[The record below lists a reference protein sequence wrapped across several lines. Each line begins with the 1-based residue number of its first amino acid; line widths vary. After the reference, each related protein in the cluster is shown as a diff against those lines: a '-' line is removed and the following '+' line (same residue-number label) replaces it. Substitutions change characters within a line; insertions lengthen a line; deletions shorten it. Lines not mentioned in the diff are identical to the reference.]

1 MNMISFQP
9 DAKCPLDDV
18 RILDLSRFVAGNM
31 FSLVLADLGAEV
43 IKVEQPQKG
52 DPLKE
57 VRVNGVSAYWKVY
70 SRNKKSVTLNL
81 RRPEAREILL
91 QLVEGAQVLAENFV
105 PGTMEKFGLHPD
117 VLLDRNPKLVMVRI
131 SGWGQTGPYTHRPGF
146 GTLAEAM
153 SGFTALN
160 GYEDRPP
167 VLPPISLADMVAGLY
182 AAVAALVA
190 LRHCEV
196 NGGAGQVIDTSLF
209 DPLFSIMG
217 PEAAIY
223 KLRGEVKKRGFDA
236 NTTAGGRNVYQTK
249 DGRWLA
255 MSASTQLMSERFFK
269 AMGREDLIDNP
280 KFRTTAD
287 RLENAEELDAI
298 LQEFYAQRTLAE
310 NMEFVMEHD
319 LTAAPVYD
327 IAQIL
332 DDPYVQE
339 RQVVVELPDP
349 EGEMESVPMHSVVP
363 SLSATPGAIR
373 RPAPKLGERNGE
385 IFSQLGLTDAD
396 LKQLAAEGVI

>member
-1 MNMISFQP
+1 MNMSSFQP
-9 DAKCPLDDV
+9 DAECPLDDV
-18 RILDLSRFVAGNM
+18 RVLDLSRFVAGNM

-70 SRNKKSVTLNL
+70 ARNKKSITLNL

-91 QLVEGAQVLAENFV
+91 QLVEGAQILAENFV
-105 PGTMEKFGLHPD
+105 PGTMEKFGLSSD

-131 SGWGQTGPYTHRPGF
+131 SGWGQIGPYTHRPGF

-182 AAVAALVA
+182 AAMAALVA
-190 LRHCEV
+190 LRHCEL
-196 NGGAGQVIDTSLF
+196 NGGAGQVIDTTLF

-223 KLRGEVKKRGFDA
+223 KLRGEVKKRGFDS

-249 DGRWLA
+249 DGHWLA

-269 AMGREDLIDNP
+269 AMRREDLIDNP

-298 LQEFYAQRTLAE
+298 LREFYAQRTLAE
-310 NMEFVMEHD
+310 NMEFIMEHN

-332 DDPYVQE
+332 DDPYIQE
-339 RQVVVELPDP
+339 RQIVVELPDP
-349 EGEMESVPMHSVVP
+349 EGEMDSVPMHNVVP
-363 SLSATPGAIR
+363 CLSATPGAIR
-373 RPAPKLGERNGE
+373 RPAPTLGEHNGE
-385 IFSQLGLTDAD
+385 VFGELGLTGAD
-396 LKQLAAEGVI
+396 LERLTVEGVI

>member
-349 EGEMESVPMHSVVP
+349 EGEMESVPMHNVVP
-363 SLSATPGAIR
+363 CLSATPGAIR
-373 RPAPKLGERNGE
+373 RPAPKLGEHNGE

>member
-1 MNMISFQP
+1 MNRISFQP

-81 RRPEAREILL
+81 RHPEAREILL
-91 QLVEGAQVLAENFV
+91 RLVEGAQVLAENFV
-105 PGTMEKFGLHPD
+105 PGTMEKFGLGPD
-117 VLLDRNPKLVMVRI
+117 VLLDRNPKLVVVRI
-131 SGWGQTGPYTHRPGF
+131 SGWGQTGPYAHRPGF

-182 AAVAALVA
+182 AAMAALVA

-196 NGGAGQVIDTSLF
+196 NGGAGQVIDTTLF
-209 DPLFSIMG
+209 DPLFSVMG
-217 PEAAIY
+217 PEAVIY
-223 KLRGEVKKRGFDA
+223 KLRGKVKERGFDS

-255 MSASTQLMSERFFK
+255 MSASTQLISERFFK

-280 KFRTTAD
+280 KFKTTAD
-287 RLENAEELDAI
+287 RLKNAEELDAI
-298 LQEFYAQRTLAE
+298 LREFYAQRPLAE
-310 NMEFVMEHD
+310 NMEFIMEHN

-349 EGEMESVPMHSVVP
+349 EGEMESVPMHNVVP

-373 RPAPKLGERNGE
+373 RPAPTLGEHNAE
-385 IFSQLGLTDAD
+385 VLSELGLTDAD

>member
-1 MNMISFQP
+1 MNMSSFQP
-9 DAKCPLDDV
+9 DTECPLDDV

-70 SRNKKSVTLNL
+70 ARNKKSITLNL

-91 QLVEGAQVLAENFV
+91 QLVEGAQILAENFV
-105 PGTMEKFGLHPD
+105 PGTMEKFGLSPD

-131 SGWGQTGPYTHRPGF
+131 SGWGQRGPYTHRPGF

-182 AAVAALVA
+182 AAMAALVA
-190 LRHCEV
+190 LRHCEL
-196 NGGAGQVIDTSLF
+196 NGGAGQVIDTTLF

-223 KLRGEVKKRGFDA
+223 KLRSEVKKRGFDS

-249 DGRWLA
+249 DGHWLA

-269 AMGREDLIDNP
+269 AMRREDLIDNP

-298 LQEFYAQRTLAE
+298 LREFYAQRTLAE
-310 NMEFVMEHD
+310 NMEFIMEHN

-339 RQVVVELPDP
+339 RQIVVELPDP
-349 EGEMESVPMHSVVP
+349 EGEMDSVPMHNVVP
-363 SLSATPGAIR
+363 CLSATPGAIR
-373 RPAPKLGERNGE
+373 RPAPTLGEHNGE
-385 IFSQLGLTDAD
+385 VFGELGLTDTD
-396 LKQLAAEGVI
+396 LERLAVEGVI

>member
-1 MNMISFQP
+1 MNRISFQP

-18 RILDLSRFVAGNM
+18 RILDLTRFVSGNM
-31 FSLVLADLGAEV
+31 FGLVLADLGAEV
-43 IKVEQPQKG
+43 VKVEQPQKG

-70 SRNKKSVTLNL
+70 ARNKKSITLNL

-91 QLVEGAQVLAENFV
+91 RLVEGAQILAENFV
-105 PGTMEKFGLHPD
+105 PGTMEKFGLGPD

-131 SGWGQTGPYTHRPGF
+131 SGWGQAGPYSHRPGF
-146 GTLAEAM
+146 GTVAEAM
-153 SGFTALN
+153 SGFTAQN

-182 AAVAALVA
+182 AAMAALVA

-196 NGGAGQVIDTSLF
+196 NGGVGQVIDTTLF

-223 KLRGEVKKRGFDA
+223 KLRGKVKGRGFDS

-255 MSASTQLMSERFFK
+255 MSASTQLISERFFQ
-269 AMGREDLIDNP
+269 AMGREDLIDDP
-280 KFRTTAD
+280 RFRTTAD
-287 RLENAEELDAI
+287 RLKNAGELDAI
-298 LQEFYAQRTLAE
+298 LQDFYAGRTLAE
-310 NMEFVMEHD
+310 NMEFIMENN
-319 LTAAPVYD
+319 LTAGPVYD
-327 IAQIL
+327 IDQIL
-332 DDPYVQE
+332 EDPYVQE

-349 EGEMESVPMHSVVP
+349 EGEMEGVPMHNVVP
-363 SLSATPGAIR
+363 CLSGTPGAIR
-373 RPAPKLGERNGE
+373 RPAPKLGEHNAE
-385 IFSQLGLTDAD
+385 VFSELGLTDAD
-396 LKQLAAEGVI
+396 LEQLAAEGAI

>member
-1 MNMISFQP
+1 MNMSSFQP
-9 DAKCPLDDV
+9 DAECPLDDV

-81 RRPEAREILL
+81 RRPEACEILL
-91 QLVEGAQVLAENFV
+91 RLVEGAQVLAENFV
-105 PGTMEKFGLHPD
+105 PGTMEKFGLGPD
-117 VLLDRNPKLVMVRI
+117 VLLDRNPKLVVVRI
-131 SGWGQTGPYTHRPGF
+131 SGWGQTGPYAHRPGF

-196 NGGAGQVIDTSLF
+196 SGGAGQVIDTTLF

-217 PEAAIY
+217 PEAVIY
-223 KLRGEVKKRGFDA
+223 KLRGKVKKRGFDA

-298 LQEFYAQRTLAE
+298 LREFYAQRTLAE
-310 NMEFVMEHD
+310 NMEFIMEHN

-349 EGEMESVPMHSVVP
+349 EGEMASVPMHNVVP
-363 SLSATPGAIR
+363 CLSATPGAIR
-373 RPAPKLGERNGE
+373 RPAPTLGEHNAE
-385 IFSQLGLTDAD
+385 IFGQLGLTGAD
-396 LKQLAAEGVI
+396 LEQLAAEGVI

>member
-1 MNMISFQP
+1 MNRISFQP

-81 RRPEAREILL
+81 RRPEAHEILL
-91 QLVEGAQVLAENFV
+91 RLVEGAQVLAENFV
-105 PGTMEKFGLHPD
+105 PGTMEKFGLGPD
-117 VLLDRNPKLVMVRI
+117 VLLDRNPKLVVVRI
-131 SGWGQTGPYTHRPGF
+131 SGWGQAGPYTHRPGF

-167 VLPPISLADMVAGLY
+167 VLPPISLADMLAGLY

-196 NGGAGQVIDTSLF
+196 NGGAGQVIDTTLF

-298 LQEFYAQRTLAE
+298 LREFYAQRTLAE
-310 NMEFVMEHD
+310 NMEFVMEHN

-349 EGEMESVPMHSVVP
+349 EGEMASVPMHNVVP
-363 SLSATPGAIR
+363 CLSATPGAIR
-373 RPAPKLGERNGE
+373 RPAPKLGEHNGE
-385 IFSQLGLTDAD
+385 IFGQLGLTDAD
-396 LKQLAAEGVI
+396 LEQLAAEGVI

>member
-1 MNMISFQP
+1 MNMSSFQP
-9 DAKCPLDDV
+9 DAECPLDDV

-70 SRNKKSVTLNL
+70 ARNKKSITLNL

-91 QLVEGAQVLAENFV
+91 QLVEGAQILAENFV
-105 PGTMEKFGLHPD
+105 PGTMEKFGLSPD

-131 SGWGQTGPYTHRPGF
+131 SGWGQIGPYTHRPGF

-182 AAVAALVA
+182 AAMAALVA
-190 LRHCEV
+190 LRHCEL
-196 NGGAGQVIDTSLF
+196 NGGAGQVIDTTLF

-249 DGRWLA
+249 DGHWLA

-269 AMGREDLIDNP
+269 AMRREDLIDNP

-298 LQEFYAQRTLAE
+298 LREFYAQRTLAE
-310 NMEFVMEHD
+310 NMEFIMEHN

-339 RQVVVELPDP
+339 RQLVVELPDP
-349 EGEMESVPMHSVVP
+349 EGEMESVPMHNVVP
-363 SLSATPGAIR
+363 CLSETPGAIR
-373 RPAPKLGERNGE
+373 RPAPTLGEHNGE
-385 IFSQLGLTDAD
+385 VFGELGLTDAD
-396 LKQLAAEGVI
+396 LERLAVEGVI

>member
-1 MNMISFQP
+1 MNRISFQP

-91 QLVEGAQVLAENFV
+91 RLVEGAQVLAENFV
-105 PGTMEKFGLHPD
+105 PGTMEKFGLGPD
-117 VLLDRNPKLVMVRI
+117 VLLDRNPKLVVVRI
-131 SGWGQTGPYTHRPGF
+131 SGWGQTGPYAHRPGF

-182 AAVAALVA
+182 AAMTALVA

-196 NGGAGQVIDTSLF
+196 NGCAGQVIDTTLF

-298 LQEFYAQRTLAE
+298 LREFYAQRTLAE
-310 NMEFVMEHD
+310 NMEFIMEHN

-339 RQVVVELPDP
+339 RQLVVELPDP
-349 EGEMESVPMHSVVP
+349 EGEMESVPMHNVVP
-363 SLSATPGAIR
+363 CLSATPGAIR
-373 RPAPKLGERNGE
+373 RPAPTLGEHNAEVFGG
-385 IFSQLGLTDAD
+385 LGLTDAD
-396 LKQLAAEGVI
+396 LERLAAEGVI